1 MFKNQTANWLWFLH
15 MFPNFPICLWLIA
28 ALESSRRY
36 VDSSTDGVPS
46 QPGPRCKTSDKKWQF
61 QDLDKTFSNKYR
73 SHDRHTAASLLL
85 PTSKCEIGWWK
96 MLTTQMINDNVLIYK
111 SFCIINYDNS
121 VWKFLTPAIQ
131 RLDAALPIS
140 SSQQLSKLTKFLCQ
154 VLE

>member
-1 MFKNQTANWLWFLH
+1 MIFAYVSQFH
-15 MFPNFPICLWLIA
+15 ICLWLNA

-73 SHDRHTAASLLL
+73 SHDTQHRGSCSLHQNV
-85 PTSKCEIGWWK
+85 KCEIGWWK

-121 VWKFLTPAIQ
+121 VWKILTPAFQ